1 MYVPLHVPR
10 DRGAEAFA
18 SICDWGFRNL
28 NVTMPHK
35 ETAWRACTS
44 VDASAEALQSVNTI
58 CIRGTEVLGTCTDG
72 LGVLGALADLGAT
85 VPGSRVLVLG
95 AGATGRAAVQA
106 LSSGGAAVVVSARR
120 EEQAQHAARLGADV
134 TVVPWSQV
142 DEVRPDVV
150 VHTTPIGMNGEAT
163 PAIDVAAL
171 PEHAV
176 VLDAVYAHGETALV
190 AAAVA
195 RGLRAATGLGML
207 LHQAAASFA
216 VFSGTEAPLAEM
228 RAAIHSTLGQ
238 VAPTIL

>member
-1 MYVPLHVPR
+1 MLQFTARNIDAVYVPLHVPR

-95 AGATGRAAVQA
+95 AGTTGRAAVQA
-106 LSSGGAAVVVSARR
+106 LSSG
-120 EEQAQHAARLGADV
+120 EP
-134 TVVPWSQV
+134 PWS
-142 DEVRPDVV
+142 
-150 VHTTPIGMNGEAT
+150 
-163 PAIDVAAL
+163 
-171 PEHAV
+171 
-176 VLDAVYAHGETALV
+176 
-190 AAAVA
+190 
-195 RGLRAATGLGML
+195 
-207 LHQAAASFA
+207 F
-216 VFSGTEAPLAEM
+216 PLAGKN
-228 RAAIHSTLGQ
+228 RRSTPL
-238 VAPTIL
+238 VSEPM